1 MSDKLEEFRLKVA
14 KFPDNLLFRFSY
26 AQALSSENYTTE
38 AVEQLNLCVRH
49 NQDWMM
55 AFLLKGK
62 LELKLG
68 KKEEATFSFSK
79 TIELAKMQFHD
90 DPLNE
95 AQELLNSLQ

>member
-1 MSDKLEEFRLKVA
+1 MSDKLEEFRIKVA
-14 KFPDNLLFRFSY
+14 AFPDNLLFRFSY
-26 AQALSSENYTTE
+26 AQALSYENHTTE
-38 AVEQLNLCVRH
+38 ALNQLNLCVRQ

-68 KKEEATFSFSK
+68 KKEEAACSFSK
-79 TIELAKMQFHD
+79 TIKLAKMQSHD